1 VNFPLDKCGTF
12 PHTHGMTSSDLLS
25 TAEAAHVLGV
35 SIATV
40 HRMVEDG
47 RLVSV
52 AKAPGVR
59 GAYLFTDADV
69 QRAAEGRAA

>member
-1 VNFPLDKCGTF
+1 V
-12 PHTHGMTSSDLLS
+12 HTRCMDQLL
-25 TAEAAHVLGV
+25 TTTEAAHILGV

-40 HRMVEDG
+40 QRMVADG

-52 AKAPGVR
+52 AKAPGLR